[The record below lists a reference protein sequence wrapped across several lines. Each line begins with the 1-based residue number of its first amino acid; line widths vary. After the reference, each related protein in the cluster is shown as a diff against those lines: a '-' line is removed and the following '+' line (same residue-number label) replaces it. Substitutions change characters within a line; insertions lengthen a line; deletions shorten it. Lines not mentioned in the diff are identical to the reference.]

1 MQWVKIMHRQF
12 NRGSVAPLALLFTLV
27 SMSFTVAYLKNSF
40 SQSAMEK
47 YRYAEWRALYAAE
60 AGLNDV
66 GIIILPQITSDT
78 LLIQNGVDY
87 GKDENDQPVGLYK
100 DIACSTRLQ
109 INSTRKEYIAYATGV
124 AEYTTP
130 SGTDVSIERRV
141 YTTMVPQGFE
151 EFMYFTHKEEPIG
164 PGNTGVVNFGSGD
177 QLEGKVHTN
186 GVMTMSSYC
195 NPGPTFTGEVN
206 ITFDAIDQNGN
217 AINYGGCSED
227 IFEDDDGNTILDTV
241 STIIFPPSNS
251 AEVARQSAT
260 RVFEADDKL
269 FRPGKKDTLIMT
281 EINFVNGGYWAT
293 QWLYNIPPVGSPPAE
308 YDYFYDSLAIGIN
321 NRDDGRL
328 HLGANNQF
336 DFDIVPPT
344 YPSNNLPPA
353 FIISGIDATGSDITQ
368 ELQDLVNSGDL
379 IRIQND
385 AGTRWIQ
392 FIATGNNIPF
402 PPALGIFFDPLTLS
416 SSDEPFL
423 DDESV
428 KFINTSASTGLAE
441 DVEWN
446 SYNFYHDHLDN
457 GIEFC
462 EAGRIQHFDFEYW
475 NYGGISGNGCDIF
488 TCPDVIYNSEYVHM
502 NRAFFSKGNSP
513 QVIYVKGG
521 QVLVRGTVDGLY
533 TIVTDDYTEYRRHD
547 DNDIID
553 RVWGN
558 IWLIDDIVYAD
569 SDANGAV
576 VHPMDGGTDH
586 VLGLLAGGNIIIANT
601 RPNGARDQQYGSDI
615 VINASILAMNGGF
628 ISHYWQNT
636 LQNYHNPT
644 SYTGGTGITSVIA
657 DGRGGHRNYYR
668 VKSSIS
674 PNFGG
679 VFTGNSDYRGTVHLY
694 GSVVQFKRGYMKRN
708 TPGPYPVPAPGLG
721 YDKDYHYDW
730 NLQLRPPPYFPD
742 LESSDNAVILKMA
755 SYGEANSIE

>member
-1 MQWVKIMHRQF
+1 MQWMKIMHRQV
-12 NRGSVAPLALLFTLV
+12 NLGSVAPLALLFTLV

-87 GKDENDQPVGLYK
+87 GKDENNQPVGIYK

-151 EFMYFTHKEEPIG
+151 EFMYFTHEEKPIG
-164 PGNTGVVNFGSGD
+164 PGNTGVVNFGAND
-177 QLEGKVHTN
+177 VLEGKVHTN
-186 GVMTMSSYC
+186 GQLVMSNYGCPDFS
-195 NPGPTFTGEVN
+195 GEVN
-206 ITFDAIDQNGN
+206 ITFDAVDEYGN
-217 AINYGGCSED
+217 AIQGYQNCED
-227 IFEDDDGNTILDTV
+227 SFEDDDGNLILDTV

-260 RVFEADDKL
+260 RVFDADDKL

-308 YDYFYDSLAIGIN
+308 YDFAYDSSSQIPNTLVDEGTLHLYANFYDGT
-321 NRDDGRL
+321 
-328 HLGANNQF
+328 
-336 DFDIVPPT
+336 T
-344 YPSNNLPPA
+344 YPPNPDNGQNFLLVSAFDASGNNVQEE
-353 FIISGIDATGSDITQ
+353 IIDLIEGGDI
-368 ELQDLVNSGDL
+368 
-379 IRIQND
+379 IRIQNGD
-385 AGTRWIQ
+385 GSKVQ
-392 FIATGNNIPF
+392 SFIANGATPFGADRLMVQFNIETFTYVSLSGTGF
-402 PPALGIFFDPLTLS
+402 
-416 SSDEPFL
+416 SDGE
-423 DDESV
+423 DV
-428 KFINTSASTGLAE
+428 TFINTSASTGLAE

-446 SYNFYHDHLDN
+446 SYNYYHDHLDN
-457 GIEFC
+457 GIDFC

-513 QVIYVKGG
+513 QVIYIKGG
-521 QVLVRGTVDGLY
+521 QVLLRGTVDGLY

-569 SDANGAV
+569 SYASGEV
-576 VHPMDGGTDH
+576 VHPIDGGTNH
-586 VLGLLAGGNIIIANT
+586 VLGLIAGGSVIIANT

-644 SYTGGTGITSVIA
+644 YYTGGTGITTVIA

-679 VFTGNSDYRGTVHLY
+679 VFTGNSDFRGTVHLY

-708 TPGPYPVPAPGLG
+708 IPGPYPVPAPGLG

-730 NLQLRPPPYFPD
+730 NLQLKPPPYFPD
-742 LESSDNAVILKMA
+742 LQSSDNTVILKMA

>member
-1 MQWVKIMHRQF
+1 MHRQF

-27 SMSFTVAYLKNSF
+27 SMSFTAAYLKNSF

-66 GIIILPQITSDT
+66 GIIILPKITSDT
-78 LLIQNGVDY
+78 LIIQSGVDY
-87 GKDENDQPVGLYK
+87 GKDENNQPVGMYK

-164 PGNTGVVNFGSGD
+164 PGNTGVVNFGNND
-177 QLEGKVHTN
+177 VLEGKVHTN
-186 GVMTMSSYC
+186 GVMTMSNFC
-195 NPGPTFTGEVN
+195 NPGPTFSGEVN
-206 ITFDAIDQNGN
+206 ITFEAIEQNGS
-217 AINYGGCSED
+217 AINMGGCSDEIFLDED
-227 IFEDDDGNTILDTV
+227 ENTIIDTV

-251 AEVARQSAT
+251 AQVARENAT
-260 RVFEADDKL
+260 KVFGADQKL
-269 FRPGKKDTLIMT
+269 FRSGKKDTLIMT
-281 EINFVNGGYWAT
+281 EINFVPGGYWAT
-293 QWLYNIPPVGSPPAE
+293 QWWYNIPPVGSPPAE

-321 NRDDGRL
+321 DRDDGRL

-344 YPSNNLPPA
+344 YPSQNPPPCLM
-353 FIISGIDATGSDITQ
+353 ISGIDATGSDITQ

-379 IRIQND
+379 IRIEN
-385 AGTRWIQ
+385 AEGTSWIQ
-392 FIATGNNIPF
+392 FIATGNNIAF
-402 PPALGIFFDPLTLS
+402 SPALGIFFDPLTLS

-423 DDESV
+423 DDEPV

-457 GIEFC
+457 GVDFC

-475 NYGGISGNGCDIF
+475 NFGGISGNNCDIF
-488 TCPDVIYNSEYVHM
+488 SCPDIIYNSDYVYM
-502 NRAFFSKGNSP
+502 NRTFFSAGNSP
-513 QVIYVKGG
+513 QVIYIRGG
-521 QVLVRGTVDGLY
+521 QVLVRGIVDGLY

-558 IWLIDDIVYAD
+558 IWLIDDIVYMD
-569 SDANGAV
+569 SDADGAV
-576 VHPMDGGTDH
+576 VHPVDGGSNN
-586 VLGLLAGGNIIIANT
+586 VLGLMAGGSVIIANT
-601 RPNGARDQQYGSDI
+601 RPNGARDQLYDSDI
-615 VINASILAMNGGF
+615 NINASILAMHGGF
-628 ISHYWQNT
+628 IAHYWQNT
-636 LQNYHNPT
+636 LADYHNPT
-644 SYTGGTGITSVIA
+644 TYSANGMTTVIA
-657 DGRGGHRNYYR
+657 DGRGGHRNNYR
-668 VKSSIS
+668 IKSSS
-674 PNFGG
+674 PPNYGG
-679 VFTGNSDYRGTVHLY
+679 VFTADSDYRGYVNLY
-694 GSVVQFKRGYMKRN
+694 GSIVQFKRGYMKRN
-708 TPGPYPVPAPGLG
+708 YPGPYPVNAPGLG
-721 YDKDYHYDW
+721 YDKNYHYDW
-730 NLQLRPPPYFPD
+730 NLQIKPPPYFPD
-742 LESSDNAVILKMA
+742 LQSSDDAVILKMA
-755 SYGEANSIE
+755 SYGEAKNSIE

>member
-1 MQWVKIMHRQF
+1 M
-12 NRGSVAPLALLFTLV
+12 
-27 SMSFTVAYLKNSF
+27 
-40 SQSAMEK
+40 
-47 YRYAEWRALYAAE
+47 
-60 AGLNDV
+60 
-66 GIIILPQITSDT
+66 
-78 LLIQNGVDY
+78 
-87 GKDENDQPVGLYK
+87 
-100 DIACSTRLQ
+100 Q
-109 INSTRKEYIAYATGV
+109 INATRKEYIAYATGV

-151 EFMYFTHKEEPIG
+151 EFMYFTHEEKPIG
-164 PGNTGVVNFGSGD
+164 PGNTGVVNFGAND
-177 QLEGKVHTN
+177 VLEGKVHTN
-186 GVMTMSSYC
+186 GQLVMSNYGCPDFS
-195 NPGPTFTGEVN
+195 GEVN
-206 ITFDAIDQNGN
+206 ITFEAVDEFGN
-217 AINYGGCSED
+217 AIQGYQNCED
-227 IFEDDDGNTILDTV
+227 SFEDDDGNLILDTV

-260 RVFEADDKL
+260 RVFDADDKL

-281 EINFVNGGYWAT
+281 EINFVEGGYWAT

-308 YDYFYDSLAIGIN
+308 YDFAYDSLSQIPNVDVDAGT
-321 NRDDGRL
+321 L
-328 HLGANNQF
+328 HLFANF
-336 DFDIVPPT
+336 YDGST
-344 YPSNNLPPA
+344 YPPNPDNGQNFLLVSAFDASGNNVQEEIVDL
-353 FIISGIDATGSDITQ
+353 IEGGDI
-368 ELQDLVNSGDL
+368 
-379 IRIQND
+379 IRIQNGD
-385 AGTRWIQ
+385 GSKVQ
-392 FIATGNNIPF
+392 SFIANGATPFGEERIMVQFNIETFTYVSLSGTGF
-402 PPALGIFFDPLTLS
+402 
-416 SSDEPFL
+416 SDGE
-423 DDESV
+423 DV
-428 KFINTSASTGLAE
+428 TFINTSASTGLAE

-446 SYNFYHDHLDN
+446 SYNYYHDHLDN
-457 GIEFC
+457 GIDFC

-513 QVIYVKGG
+513 QVIYIKGG
-521 QVLVRGTVDGLY
+521 QVLLRGTVDGLY

-569 SDANGAV
+569 SYASGEV
-576 VHPMDGGTDH
+576 VHPIDGGTNH
-586 VLGLLAGGNIIIANT
+586 VLGLIAGGSVIIANT

-644 SYTGGTGITSVIA
+644 YYTGGTGITTVIA

-668 VKSSIS
+668 VKSSS
-674 PNFGG
+674 PPNFGG
-679 VFTGNSDYRGTVHLY
+679 VFTGNSDFRGTVHLY

-708 TPGPYPVPAPGLG
+708 IPGPYPVPAPGLG

-730 NLQLRPPPYFPD
+730 NLQLKPPPYFPD
-742 LESSDNAVILKMA
+742 LQSSDNTVILKMA

>member
-1 MQWVKIMHRQF
+1 MHRQI

-27 SMSFTVAYLKNSF
+27 SMSFTVAYLKSSF
-40 SQSAMEK
+40 SQAAMEK

-87 GKDENDQPVGLYK
+87 GKDENDQPVGKYK
-100 DIACSTRLQ
+100 DIACSTRFQ

-151 EFMYFTHKEEPIG
+151 EFMYFTHEEKPIG
-164 PGNTGVVNFGSGD
+164 PGNTGVVNFGSND
-177 QLEGKVHTN
+177 VLEGKVHTN
-186 GVMTMSSYC
+186 GVMTLTNYC

-217 AINYGGCSED
+217 AINYGGCPED
-227 IFEDDDGNTILDTV
+227 IFEVDGNTILDTV

-281 EINFVNGGYWAT
+281 EIEFVGGGYWAT
-293 QWLYNIPPVGSPPAE
+293 QWWYNIPPVGSPPAE
-308 YDYFYDSLAIGIN
+308 FDFVYDSLSPPNPPNMVVDEGT
-321 NRDDGRL
+321 L
-328 HLGANNQF
+328 HLAYNFF
-336 DFDIVPPT
+336 DGTT
-344 YPSNNLPPA
+344 YPHSATGTNFLLVSA
-353 FIISGIDATGSDITQ
+353 IDASGTNVQQ
-368 ELQDLVNSGDL
+368 EIIDLIDGGDL
-379 IRIQND
+379 IRIQNGD
-385 AGTRWIQ
+385 GSKVQ
-392 FIATGNNIPF
+392 SFIASNAVPFDEARTLVTFLTETFTYVSLSGTGFSPNE
-402 PPALGIFFDPLTLS
+402 T
-416 SSDEPFL
+416 
-423 DDESV
+423 V

-457 GIEFC
+457 GIDFC

-502 NRAFFSKGNSP
+502 NRAFFSKGSSP

-547 DNDIID
+547 NNDIID

-558 IWLIDDIVYAD
+558 IWLIDDIIYAD
-569 SDANGAV
+569 SDANGVV
-576 VHPMDGGTDH
+576 VHPMDGGTNN
-586 VLGLLAGGNIIIANT
+586 VLGLLAGGSVIIANT

-615 VINASILAMNGGF
+615 LINAAILAMHGGF

-636 LQNYHNPT
+636 LVDYHNPT
-644 SYTGGTGITSVIA
+644 SYTANGMTTVIA

-668 VKSSIS
+668 VKSSTP

-679 VFTGNSDYRGTVHLY
+679 LFTGDSDYRGTVHLY
-694 GSVVQFKRGYMKRN
+694 GSIVQFKRGYMKRN
-708 TPGPYPVPAPGLG
+708 YPGPYPVPAPGLG

-730 NLQLRPPPYFPD
+730 NLQLKPPPYFPD
-742 LESSDNAVILKMA
+742 LESSDNTVILKMA

>member
-1 MQWVKIMHRQF
+1 
-12 NRGSVAPLALLFTLV
+12 
-27 SMSFTVAYLKNSF
+27 
-40 SQSAMEK
+40 MEK

-87 GKDENDQPVGLYK
+87 GKDENNQPVGIYK

-151 EFMYFTHKEEPIG
+151 EFMYFTHEEKPIG
-164 PGNTGVVNFGSGD
+164 PGNTGVVNFGAND
-177 QLEGKVHTN
+177 VLEGKVHTN
-186 GVMTMSSYC
+186 GQLVMSNYGCPDFS
-195 NPGPTFTGEVN
+195 GEVN
-206 ITFDAIDQNGN
+206 ITFEAVDEFGN
-217 AINYGGCSED
+217 AIQGYQNCED
-227 IFEDDDGNTILDTV
+227 SFEDDDGNLILDTV

-260 RVFEADDKL
+260 RVFDADDKL

-281 EINFVNGGYWAT
+281 EINFVEGGYWAT

-308 YDYFYDSLAIGIN
+308 YDFAYDSLSQIPNVDVDAGT
-321 NRDDGRL
+321 L
-328 HLGANNQF
+328 HLFANF
-336 DFDIVPPT
+336 YDGTT
-344 YPSNNLPPA
+344 YPPNPDNGQNFLLVSAFDASGNNVQEEIVDL
-353 FIISGIDATGSDITQ
+353 IEGGDI
-368 ELQDLVNSGDL
+368 
-379 IRIQND
+379 IRIQNGD
-385 AGTRWIQ
+385 GSKVQ
-392 FIATGNNIPF
+392 SFIANGATPFGEERIMVQFNTETFTYVSLSGTGF
-402 PPALGIFFDPLTLS
+402 
-416 SSDEPFL
+416 SDGE
-423 DDESV
+423 DV
-428 KFINTSASTGLAE
+428 TFINTSASTGLAE

-446 SYNFYHDHLDN
+446 SYNYYHDHLDN
-457 GIEFC
+457 GIDFC

-513 QVIYVKGG
+513 QVIYIKGG
-521 QVLVRGTVDGLY
+521 QVLLRGTVDGLY

-569 SDANGAV
+569 SYASGEV
-576 VHPMDGGTDH
+576 VHPIDGGTNH
-586 VLGLLAGGNIIIANT
+586 VLGLIAGGSVIIANT

-644 SYTGGTGITSVIA
+644 YYTGGTGITTVIA

-679 VFTGNSDYRGTVHLY
+679 VFTGNSDFRGTVHLY

-708 TPGPYPVPAPGLG
+708 IPGPYPVPAPGLG
-721 YDKDYHYDW
+721 YDKNYHYDW
-730 NLQLRPPPYFPD
+730 NLQLKPPPYFPD
-742 LESSDNAVILKMA
+742 LQSSDNTVILKMA

>member
-1 MQWVKIMHRQF
+1 MQWMKIMHRQV
-12 NRGSVAPLALLFTLV
+12 NLGSVAPLALLFTLV

-87 GKDENDQPVGLYK
+87 GKDENNQPVGIYK

-151 EFMYFTHKEEPIG
+151 EFMYFTHEEKPIG
-164 PGNTGVVNFGSGD
+164 PGNTGVVNFGAND
-177 QLEGKVHTN
+177 VLEGKVHTN
-186 GVMTMSSYC
+186 GQLVMSNYGCPDFS
-195 NPGPTFTGEVN
+195 GEVN
-206 ITFDAIDQNGN
+206 ITFEAVDEYGN
-217 AINYGGCSED
+217 AIQGYQNCED
-227 IFEDDDGNTILDTV
+227 SFEDDDGNLILDTV

-260 RVFEADDKL
+260 RVFDADDKL

-281 EINFVNGGYWAT
+281 EINFVEGGYWAT

-308 YDYFYDSLAIGIN
+308 YDFDYDSLSQIPNVDVDAGT
-321 NRDDGRL
+321 L
-328 HLGANNQF
+328 HLFANF
-336 DFDIVPPT
+336 YDGTT
-344 YPSNNLPPA
+344 YPPNPDNGQNFLLLSAFDASGTNVQDEIVNL
-353 FIISGIDATGSDITQ
+353 IEGGDI
-368 ELQDLVNSGDL
+368 
-379 IRIQND
+379 IRIQNGD
-385 AGTRWIQ
+385 GSKVQ
-392 FIATGNNIPF
+392 SFIANGATPFGEERIMVQFNIETFTYVSLSGTGF
-402 PPALGIFFDPLTLS
+402 
-416 SSDEPFL
+416 SDNE
-423 DDESV
+423 DV
-428 KFINTSASTGLAE
+428 TFINTSASTGLAE

-457 GIEFC
+457 GIDFC

-513 QVIYVKGG
+513 QVIYIKGG
-521 QVLVRGTVDGLY
+521 QVLLRGTVDGLY

-569 SDANGAV
+569 SYASGEV
-576 VHPMDGGTDH
+576 VHPIDGGTNH
-586 VLGLLAGGNIIIANT
+586 VLGLIAGGSVIIANT

-644 SYTGGTGITSVIA
+644 YYTGGTGITTVIA

-679 VFTGNSDYRGTVHLY
+679 VFTGNSDFRGTVHLY

-730 NLQLRPPPYFPD
+730 NLQLKPPPYFPD
-742 LESSDNAVILKMA
+742 LQSSDNTVILKMA